1 MPLAIDEFPVLFV
14 AAANATGRTVLTGAE
29 ELRVKESDRIAVM
42 AHGLQK
48 CGIDAEPTEDG
59 MIIQGLGHIDGLR
72 YKATNIESQGDHR
85 IAMSFSVAAIRAQG
99 SMVIHGAQTVD
110 TSFPGFV
117 GLANSLGMQL
127 QSVRKG

>member
-1 MPLAIDEFPVLFV
+1 
-14 AAANATGRTVLTGAE
+14 
-29 ELRVKESDRIAVM
+29 M

-59 MIIQGLGHIDGLR
+59 MIIQGLGHVDGLR

-99 SMVIHGAQTVD
+99 TMVIHGAQTVD

-117 GLANSLGMQL
+117 ALANSLGMQV